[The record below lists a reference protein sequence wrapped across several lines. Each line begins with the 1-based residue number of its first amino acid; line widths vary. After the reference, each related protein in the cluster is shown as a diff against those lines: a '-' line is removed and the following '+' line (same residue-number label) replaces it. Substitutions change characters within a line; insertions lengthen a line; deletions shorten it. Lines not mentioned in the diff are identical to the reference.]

1 MTLQLRPYQQE
12 SIDALFD
19 YWAAGKGN
27 GLLVLPTGAGK
38 SLVLAELSRR
48 LLKDYPTL
56 RIGIV
61 THVRELIQQNYLE
74 LIKLWPQA
82 PAGIYSA
89 GIGRRDTRAQILFC
103 GIQSVWNKTD
113 LLGGFDILLVD
124 EAHLIPANTATS
136 YGRFIS
142 RLKDD
147 TPDLR
152 VVGLTAT
159 PFRLDSGRLDRGE
172 GRMFDDIVYEANVAD
187 LIEQGYLS
195 PLISKATAQQLD
207 VSAVPKRGDEYVP
220 GALEIAVDKD
230 WITRAAVDEMAR
242 FGADRRAWLAFCA
255 GVKHSEHVRD
265 AVRAA
270 GFTCETVT
278 GETPKGDRDQII
290 RRFRE
295 GQIRCL
301 TSVGVL
307 GTGFNVP
314 HVDMIALLRPT
325 QSAGLYLQQVG
336 RALRKAPGKEN
347 ALILDF
353 AGLVKKHGPIDT
365 VTMNSA
371 SKIKDKDAEARVLA
385 KECPN
390 CASLVA
396 LNASNCPTCSF
407 TWPLK
412 DEPPKHEAT
421 ADAVSAI
428 ISKGAP
434 AWIEV
439 DDVRFYVHRKDGSPD
454 SVRVEYYCGPSIHKE
469 WLGFQHVGFMRQ
481 KAERFWSACATTPI
495 PRTTDDALSRTNELR
510 LPAAIQIRPDGK
522 FFSVVGR
529 RFAQLAEAAE

>member
-12 SIDALFD
+12 SIDTLFD
-19 YWAAGKGN
+19 YWTAGKGN

-48 LLKDYPTL
+48 LLKDYPAL

-74 LIKLWPQA
+74 LLKLWPQA

-89 GIGRRDTRAQILFC
+89 GIGRRDARSQILFC
-103 GIQSVWNKTD
+103 GIQSVWNKVD

-124 EAHLIPANTATS
+124 EAHLIPANTATT

-142 RLKDD
+142 RLKQD

-159 PFRLDSGRLDRGE
+159 PFRLDSGRLDRGA

-207 VSAVPKRGDEYVP
+207 VSQVPKRGGEYVP
-220 GALEIAVDKD
+220 GALEVAVDKD

-242 FGADRRAWLAFCA
+242 FGQDRKAWLAFCA

-265 AVRAA
+265 AIRAA

-278 GETPKGDRDQII
+278 GETSKGDRDQII
-290 RRFRE
+290 RRFRD
-295 GQIRCL
+295 GHIRCL

-353 AGLVKKHGPIDT
+353 AGLVKRHGPIDT
-365 VTMNSA
+365 VTINSA
-371 SKIKDKDAEARVLA
+371 SKAKDKDAEARVLA

-396 LNASNCPTCSF
+396 LNASKCPTCDF
-407 TWPLK
+407 MWPLK
-412 DEPPKHEAT
+412 EEPPKHEAT

-454 SVRVEYYCGPSIHKE
+454 SMRVEYYCGPSIHKE

-481 KAERFWSACATTPI
+481 KAERFWQACATTPI
-495 PRTTDDALSRTNELR
+495 PRTTDEALLRTNELR
-510 LPAAIQIRPDGK
+510 RPSAIQIRPDGK

-529 RFAQLAEAAE
+529 RFAQMAEAAE